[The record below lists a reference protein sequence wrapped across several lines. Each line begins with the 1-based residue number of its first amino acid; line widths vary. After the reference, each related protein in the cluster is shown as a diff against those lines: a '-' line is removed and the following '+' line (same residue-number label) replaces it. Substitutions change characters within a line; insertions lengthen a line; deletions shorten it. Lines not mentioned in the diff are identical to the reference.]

1 MHVCV
6 RVRACV
12 RARVCVSCAG
22 VLRCSACG
30 AARPSSAAH
39 QRASGLT
46 HICAGTRVGA
56 HWRRSALPVLLWQRM
71 RRAATV
77 GGALDAFSLVR
88 ARSEVESRLLADVS
102 GATDSPEWAD
112 GAGRRSRPA
121 GSQLRSLNRGYLT
134 PDREKPPWVL
144 RSTASNGTARARR
157 YGQVPFG
164 MMLSS

>member
-1 MHVCV
+1 
-6 RVRACV
+6 VRACV
-12 RARVCVSCAG
+12 RACAYVSCAG
-22 VLRCSACG
+22 FYADFGLRCG
-30 AARPSSAAH
+30 APSSAAH
-39 QRASGLT
+39 QRPHLHRDSRTSVPGLAWGPT
-46 HICAGTRVGA
+46 GA
-56 HWRRSALPVLLWQRM
+56 RLRLPVLLWQRM

-102 GATDSPEWAD
+102 GAADSPEWAD

-144 RSTASNGTARARR
+144 APLHRWRCACSLGAVCVECG
-157 YGQVPFG
+157 
-164 MMLSS
+164 